1 MGIQAMHRGGSGEPL
16 VLLHGF
22 TDTWRTWTPLL
33 EELERHHDVLAP
45 TLPGHHGGEPFAPSV
60 ELSIAT
66 VVDAIEREMDE
77 AGFETA
83 HLAGS
88 SLGGWLA
95 LELAVRGRARSVV
108 AICPGGGWE
117 YASREASAVFGYFR
131 RSHKMVRLVSRHART
146 IASRPRLKAVAL
158 RELVANP
165 ARVPAHAAADMLEG
179 AAGCAIV
186 LDALELQHVETAFS
200 DLGPIECEVRI
211 AYGTR
216 DRLIRWPSH
225 YGRLQRLLP
234 EAEYVAL
241 EGLGHLPM
249 WEDPARVTGLIL
261 EVTTR
266 ARQTAQV

>member
-1 MGIQAMHRGGSGEPL
+1 M
-16 VLLHGF
+16 LLHGF
-22 TDTWRTWTPLL
+22 TDTWRAWTPIF

-45 TLPGHHGGEPFAPSV
+45 TLPGHHGGQPFAPGVAMSV
-60 ELSIAT
+60 EAT
-66 VVDAIEREMDE
+66 VDVIERQMDE

-83 HLAGS
+83 HLVGS

-117 YASREASAVFGYFR
+117 HASREARAVFGYFQ
-131 RSHKMVRLVSRHART
+131 RSHKMLRFVSRHSRA
-146 IASRPRLKAVAL
+146 IASRPRLKAIAL
-158 RELVANP
+158 REVVANP
-165 ARVPAHAAADMLEG
+165 ARVPAHAVADMLEG
-179 AAGCAIV
+179 AAGCTIV
-186 LDALELQHVETAFS
+186 LDALALQHVEGSFS
-200 DLGPIECEVRI
+200 DLGPIDCPVRI

-225 YGRLQRLLP
+225 YGRMQRLLP

-249 WEDPARVTGLIL
+249 WEDPARVSRLIL
-261 EVTTR
+261 EVTAA
-266 ARQTAQV
+266 ARQGAHA